1 MDTSRKRSL
10 PILVF
15 LLLLITAQ
23 GICRAEAT
31 STPVSQSLGQV
42 IYVPIYSHIYIGNK
56 ESPFN
61 LAATISIRNT
71 DPKRSIT
78 LVRVEYYGSSGKLL
92 KKYLE
97 APISLGP
104 MAATHYVVK
113 EADTTGGSGAS
124 FLATWQADKPVT
136 PPLLESVMIGTQLQ
150 QGLSFTSRG
159 QVLSEISP

>member
-1 MDTSRKRSL
+1 MDTNRKRSL

-15 LLLLITAQ
+15 LLSLITPL

-31 STPVSQSLGQV
+31 STAITQSLGQV

-71 DPKRSIT
+71 DPKQAIT
-78 LVRVEYYGSSGKLL
+78 LVSLEYYGSSGKLL

-104 MAATHYVVK
+104 MAATRYVVK

-124 FLATWQADKPVT
+124 FLATWKADSPT
-136 PPLLESVMIGTQLQ
+136 NQPLLESVMIGTQLQ

-159 QVLSEISP
+159 QVLSEISK

>member
-1 MDTSRKRSL
+1 MDTNRKRSL

-15 LLLLITAQ
+15 LLSLITAQ

-31 STPVSQSLGQV
+31 SAPITQSLGQV

-56 ESPFN
+56 EIPFN

-71 DPKRSIT
+71 DPKQAIT
-78 LVRVEYYGSSGKLL
+78 LVSLEYYGSSGKLL

-97 APISLGP
+97 APINLGP
-104 MAATHYVVK
+104 MAATRYVVK

-124 FLATWQADKPVT
+124 FLATWKADSPT
-136 PPLLESVMIGTQLQ
+136 NQPLLESVMIGTQLQ

-159 QVLSEISP
+159 QVLSEISQ